1 MSWKETRAALRR
13 EVERGNDGWQR
24 TRARHAALAAIETTA
39 DLARRLAD
47 GGGADWTGRRAT
59 AQALLV
65 AHQEEPSSLL
75 SSVLVLAYWPL
86 LSSLCGRARSSMDRE
101 QIALT
106 SFVLAL
112 AECDPARGIDS
123 LAWRTRRH
131 FFRALRVEATPRFD
145 ELFEVEDPSASAED
159 AVVLRDALR
168 TIEERDAIDMK
179 RTPDLRFVFDGVA
192 LPVDFDVPAASLM
205 DDRDRSDDVRH
216 AYLAAQRPEP
226 YSREG
231 PAGG

>member
-1 MSWKETRAALRR
+1 MGWKETRAALRR
-13 EVERGNDGWQR
+13 EVERRNDAWQR
-24 TRARHAALAAIETTA
+24 TRTRHAALTPIETTA

-47 GGGADWTGRRAT
+47 AGGADWTGRRAI

-75 SSVLVLAYWPL
+75 SSALVLAYWPL

-101 QIALT
+101 QIALS

-112 AECDPARGIDS
+112 SECDPARGIDS

-131 FFRALRVEATPRFD
+131 FFRALRAETTPRFD

-168 TIEERDAIDMK
+168 TIEERH
-179 RTPDLRFVFDGVA
+179 GVA
-192 LPVDFDVPAASLM
+192 VLASLGDEPLTHLTARM
-205 DDRDRSDDVRH
+205 QPNARPRARERAAFALYKRRERALAGLRDELKQIS
-216 AYLAAQRPEP
+216 A
-226 YSREG
+226 
-231 PAGG
+231 